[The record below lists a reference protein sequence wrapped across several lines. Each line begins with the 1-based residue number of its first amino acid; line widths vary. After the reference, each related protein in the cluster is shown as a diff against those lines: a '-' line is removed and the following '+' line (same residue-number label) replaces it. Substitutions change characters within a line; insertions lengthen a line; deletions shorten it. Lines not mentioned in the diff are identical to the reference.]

1 MIGKISDIQW
11 IFAKIKSK
19 LKHSKEPLSVYLRKQ
34 GMTIGNNTI
43 TSSQLKT
50 SEPYLITI
58 GDNVTIS
65 HDVDLITHDNSV
77 CKLFGIDHDL
87 YGKITIGDNCF
98 IGAHSIIL
106 YGVSIADNVIVG
118 TGSVVTKSIRESN
131 VVVAGN
137 PARVICTWK
146 EFELKTSEKVVHA
159 GHLPF
164 KEKKEAIQNSGRII
178 EK

>member
-11 IFAKIKSK
+11 TFARIKSK
-19 LKHSKEPLSVYLRKQ
+19 LKHNKEPLSEYLRKQ
-34 GMTIGNNTI
+34 GMTVGNNTI

-65 HDVDLITHDNSV
+65 HDVDFVTHDNSV

-87 YGKITIGDNCF
+87 YGEITIGNNCF
-98 IGAHSIIL
+98 IGAHCVIL

-118 TGSVVTKSIRESN
+118 TGSVVTKSIKESN

-137 PARVICTWK
+137 PARVISTWK
-146 EFELKTSEKVVHA
+146 DFEEKTSGKVVHA

-164 KEKKEAIQNSGRII
+164 QEKKEAIQKSGRII
-178 EK
+178 KK